1 MFQAV
6 CFLIRLSSQVSN
18 DKVSINPKHAN
29 FVFNLNASSDDILD
43 ITTKM
48 REAVYKKFG
57 VWLEYEMEIL
67 GKLSDSWKKIL
78 EEKREQNINKDEI
91 APLKRG
97 F

>member
-1 MFQAV
+1 MLLDKAGV
-6 CFLIRLSSQVSN
+6 HKLSN

-67 GKLSDSWKKIL
+67 GKT
-78 EEKREQNINKDEI
+78 
-91 APLKRG
+91 
-97 F
+97 